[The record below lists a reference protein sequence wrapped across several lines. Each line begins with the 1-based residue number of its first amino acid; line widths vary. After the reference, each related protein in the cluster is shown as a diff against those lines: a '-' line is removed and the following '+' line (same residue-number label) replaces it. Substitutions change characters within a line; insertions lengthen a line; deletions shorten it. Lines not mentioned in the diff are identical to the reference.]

1 MSVRL
6 VSGNRICSDSGPRP
20 DEVRLGS
27 GPLGVMGWGYLA
39 NVPRLPQMHV
49 KRDSEAPSARALR
62 EKDNCAF
69 AFLFPVCTT
78 VRICLLCEQ
87 AREVTGIPFS

>member
-1 MSVRL
+1 MGIELVVIVAPDLTRL
-6 VSGNRICSDSGPRP
+6 DSGR
-20 DEVRLGS
+20 GHS
-27 GPLGVMGWGYLA
+27 GLWGGYLA
-39 NVPRLPQMHV
+39 NVPRFPQMHV
-49 KRDSEAPSARALR
+49 KRDSEAPLACALR

-87 AREVTGIPFS
+87 AREATGIPFS

>member
-1 MSVRL
+1 MGIELVVIVAPDLTRL
-6 VSGNRICSDSGPRP
+6 DSGR
-20 DEVRLGS
+20 GHS
-27 GPLGVMGWGYLA
+27 GLWGGYRA
-39 NVPRLPQMHV
+39 NVPGFPQMHV

-87 AREVTGIPFS
+87 AREATGIPLS